1 MQEKQVPSLVGELQS
16 HILSRQLSTSTREP
30 TRPKGEPVCHNW
42 DPTQSHRKKEIS
54 DMIAAWLFVF
64 AILPV
69 LELHV
74 LKLSY

>member
-1 MQEKQVPSLVGELQS
+1 MLQLKNLCAATETQRSQKQ
-16 HILSRQLSTSTREP
+16 TFF
-30 TRPKGEPVCHNW
+30 
-42 DPTQSHRKKEIS
+42 RKKEIS
-54 DMIAAWLFVF
+54 DTIAAWLFVF